1 MKKTPGRPEAGAKQS
16 LTRDLVLRAAL
27 AVLDEEGVP
36 ALSMRQLGTRL
47 GVEAMSLY
55 NHVASKDDLL
65 DGALDLVVGEIA
77 IPGPQDPWR
86 EAMRRRATSALE
98 AFGRHPWA
106 PALMDSRLSSH
117 PARLRYFD
125 TILGILLGA
134 GFSLEQAG
142 RAFSLLDSYVYGFG
156 QQRANMAPP
165 GEAEGMDKRAEA
177 FRASMPAETFPH
189 LERMA
194 AWAMEAGYDEA
205 GDFEFGLS
213 LILDGLGRLL
223 GPGKA

>member
-1 MKKTPGRPEAGAKQS
+1 MNKPGRPAAGAKLS
-16 LTRDLVLRAAL
+16 LTRDLVLRTAL
-27 AVLDEEGVP
+27 EMLDEEGVQ

-55 NHVASKDDLL
+55 NHVASKDDIL
-65 DGALDLVVGEIA
+65 DGALDLVVEEIA
-77 IPGPQDPWR
+77 IPWPGTPWR
-86 EAMRRRATSALE
+86 EAMRERASSALE
-98 AFGRHPWA
+98 AFRRHPWA

-134 GFSLEQAG
+134 GFSFEQAG

-156 QQRANMAPP
+156 QQRSNMAPP
-165 GEAEGMDKRAEA
+165 GEDDAQSKRAEA
-177 FRASMPAETFPH
+177 FRANMPVEAYPH

-194 AWAMEAGYDEA
+194 AWTMEAGYDEA

-213 LILDGLGRLL
+213 LILDGLERLL
-223 GPGKA
+223 GGRKA